1 MNALLAIM
9 DGLGDRG
16 KETPLS
22 AATTPNLDALTAS
35 GLAGFLH
42 TIKPGIVPGSDTAH
56 LALFGYD
63 PHEYYRGRGPFE
75 ALGAG
80 MTMGEGDVAF
90 RTNLCTLDE
99 NGVII
104 DRRAGRKEL
113 GFHEIYK
120 AIDGMEIDGVKVR
133 VQHTVEHRGA
143 MVLSGPG
150 LSEKITNTD
159 PHEVGQPVWESKP
172 TAEGAEKTAKVLN
185 EFTRRA
191 GEILAKHPVND
202 ERKAQGLKPA
212 NAILAR
218 GAGIYKGIV
227 PIKERLG
234 ISAVCIAGGALSTG
248 AASYV
253 GMDVID
259 VPGATGTADTD
270 LGAKARAVL
279 ENAPKY
285 DLVFLHVKA
294 TDAFGHD
301 GDFDGKRKM
310 IERFDAELL
319 PKVSGAFDVIFI
331 TGDHTTSV
339 TAKRHTS
346 DPVPILFWHKDARRD
361 SVTKLCEAECP
372 NGGLGHIVGL
382 EIMNM
387 ILDYLDKSHI
397 YGE

>member
-22 AATTPNLDALTAS
+22 AATTPNLDALTAG
-35 GLAGFLH
+35 GLAGFMH
-42 TIKPGIVPGSDTAH
+42 TIGRGIVPGSDTAH

-63 PHEYYRGRGPFE
+63 PHEFYRGRGPFE

-80 MTMGEGDVAF
+80 MSMGDGDVAF

-99 NGVII
+99 NGVIV
-104 DRRAGRKEL
+104 DRRAGRKDL
-113 GFHEIYK
+113 GFEEIYK
-120 AIDGMEIDGVKVR
+120 AINGMEIDGVTCR

-159 PHEVGQPVWESKP
+159 PHEIGEPVLKSKP
-172 TAEGAEKTAKVLN
+172 TAAGAEKTAKVLN
-185 EFTRRA
+185 EFTKRA
-191 GEILAKHPVND
+191 GEILAGHPVN
-202 ERKAQGLKPA
+202 EKRKAQGLKPA
-212 NAILAR
+212 NAVLAR
-218 GAGIYKGIV
+218 GPGIYKGIV
-227 PIKERLG
+227 HIKERLG
-234 ISAVCIAGGALSTG
+234 ISAVCVAGGALYKG
-248 AASYV
+248 AARYV
-253 GMDVID
+253 GMDVAD
-259 VPGATGTADTD
+259 VPGATGTAETD
-270 LGAKARAVL
+270 LGAKARAAL
-279 ENAPKY
+279 DNAGDH

-301 GDFDGKRKM
+301 GDFEGKRKM

-319 PKVSGAFDVIFI
+319 PEVIGAFDVIFI
-331 TGDHTTSV
+331 SGDHTTSV

-361 SVTKLCEAECP
+361 PVTKLCEAECCQ
-372 NGGLGHIVGL
+372 GGLGHIIGL
-382 EIMNM
+382 DIMKI